1 MKTIQMNHITKA
13 FDGKPVLQDVSITL
27 EGGKRTCIMGP
38 SGCGKTTLLRILCGL
53 IPPDSGTVEN
63 RPERISMVFQENR
76 LCEDFSALENVRMVA
91 REEEERAGFLL
102 VRMGLGADMHKAV
115 STLSGGM
122 KRRVAIARALLYD
135 APLMVMDEPFKGLDE
150 ETKESVMQTVL
161 AETAGKTLLFITHDE
176 AEARRFAHCILPLN
190 GETE

>member
-91 REEEERAGFLL
+91 RGAEERAGSLL